1 MNCVQETR
9 VARLVAIWMGAIVA
23 AMTVIASQDSNIP
36 IFQIGP
42 NEKLIIFGI
51 VINTTAKYVAVIS
64 FCFLNSGIRTLN
76 HNILQP
82 YIINVIQDKENKTA
96 ITYKQSYELSFV
108 YTIYNWFDFFMYM
121 NILMSQIDMLFI
133 EITADLMITFV
144 LTTDYVKSK
153 SKIGVGEKEPLLR
166 YV

>member
-9 VARLVAIWMGAIVA
+9 VARLVAVWMGAIIA
-23 AMTVIASQDSNIP
+23 AMSIIASQDSNIP

-42 NEKLIIFGI
+42 NEHLLIFGI
-51 VINTTAKYVAVIS
+51 VIDTAAKYITVVS

-96 ITYKQSYELSFV
+96 ITYTPL
-108 YTIYNWFDFFMYM
+108 
-121 NILMSQIDMLFI
+121 
-133 EITADLMITFV
+133 
-144 LTTDYVKSK
+144 
-153 SKIGVGEKEPLLR
+153 KI
-166 YV
+166 

>member
-1 MNCVQETR
+1 MNCLQETR
-9 VARLVAIWMGAIVA
+9 VARLVALWMGVIVT
-23 AMTVIASQDSNIP
+23 AMSVVASPNLP

-51 VINTTAKYVAVIS
+51 VIDTIEKYISVIS
-64 FCFLNSGIRTLN
+64 FCFLNSVIRTLN

-82 YIINVIQDKENKTA
+82 YIINVIQDKENKTP

-108 YTIYNWFDFFMYM
+108 YTVYNWFDFFMYM

-144 LTTDYVKSK
+144 LTTSYVKNK
-153 SKIGVGEKEPLLR
+153 VKTGENVPLLR

>member
-9 VARLVAIWMGAIVA
+9 VARLVALWMGAIVA
-23 AMTVIASQDSNIP
+23 AMSVIASQDANIP

-42 NEKLIIFGI
+42 NENLLIFGI
-51 VINTTAKYVAVIS
+51 VIDTAAKYVAVIS

-82 YIINVIQDKENKTA
+82 YIINVIQDKENTTQ
-96 ITYKQSYELSFV
+96 ITYKRSYELSFV

-121 NILMSQIDMLFI
+121 NILMSQIDMLI
-133 EITADLMITFV
+133 VEITADLIITFF

-153 SKIGVGEKEPLLR
+153 NKIRNVEKDPLLR

>member
-1 MNCVQETR
+1 MKCVQETR
-9 VARLVAIWMGAIVA
+9 VARLVALWMGAIVA
-23 AMTVIASQDSNIP
+23 AMSIIASQDTNIP

-133 EITADLMITFV
+133 EIAADLIITFV

-153 SKIGVGEKEPLLR
+153 SIIGIGEKEPLLR